1 MQNTI
6 EERSKLYSVPKRRAP
21 DFGCRISMLVYVV
34 VLFRLLE
41 KRGENCH
48 LGALSYQVFLATLK
62 KEEKTNKLVL
72 NVSKTEK

>member
-1 MQNTI
+1 
-6 EERSKLYSVPKRRAP
+6 
-21 DFGCRISMLVYVV
+21 MLVYVV

-72 NVSKTEK
+72 NVSKTEKIGNELNRNSSFKYL